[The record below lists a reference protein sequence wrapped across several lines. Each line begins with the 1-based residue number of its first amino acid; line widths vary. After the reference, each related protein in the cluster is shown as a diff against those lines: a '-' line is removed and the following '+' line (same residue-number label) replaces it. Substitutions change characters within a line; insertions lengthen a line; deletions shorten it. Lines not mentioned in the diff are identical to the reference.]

1 MEDTKTHSVIKCPIK
16 NIIKDQSL
24 LVEIEDAIMRV
35 NKIVKLSYQFI
46 SAYLLDCFNK
56 GEEFPEI
63 DKTFIRY
70 AQQMVSQSN
79 AKQRG
84 INETREKM
92 KKYYNDY
99 FFSVIKSEDIM
110 SNKHLNKCL
119 SYEEIS
125 AITAIQNNI
134 TEHYFDYVKKFADV
148 KFETRQKYYK
158 IINGNLPEKNKEV
171 EEMNKEAKKL
181 RDDLVRF
188 DYEFESD
195 RIYHTWIRK
204 HRAHIFPYQRMLD
217 GDIDLTKEN
226 PLAYD
231 IKVSP
236 FSYLPCLFYIN
247 GELEKINTDNVKK
260 AKMNGLPN
268 DNEIKLYRVI
278 PQRTRNVPQHITIDS
293 CVLVELG
300 GKEYKQYRGLSKKKA
315 LKDPKIKRKLNE
327 LWNLAFKMDN
337 KAFKHRY
344 HFSYMITTNN
354 KDCSVIFEKNTKE
367 ERKTMTKVKPEGEKY
382 IDKVKITK
390 KMKQKR
396 LIANDPGLGDLSH
409 LVGYKTHDEW
419 IDDVDSE
426 KLKNKNS
433 DFIIKTRYTKGQR
446 NQDIGI
452 KKFRNQTLEFK
463 KKTYVG
469 EQNITQIETD
479 FKGNSSKSPS
489 KFLEYCK
496 MKNDVDR
503 KVSEHY
509 QDSFYRKVKWF
520 QYVNTQK
527 SESKFMKQ
535 VKEKFGNPEDCLIV
549 YGDWSPDRTKKFQEP
564 AISKRLRKVFRNY
577 GFQVLMI
584 DEYYTSKT
592 CHNCGGFNEN
602 FHKHKKK
609 STDKVEVA
617 WGLLRCKN
625 VNCRQIHNRDTN
637 ACRNMLAIAQSVM
650 DGKGIPDRFKRPL
663 CVNG

>member
-1 MEDTKTHSVIKCPIK
+1 MEGTKTHSVIKCPIK
-16 NIIKDQSL
+16 KIIKDPSL
-24 LVEIEDAIMRV
+24 LVEIEDAVIRV

-63 DKTFIRY
+63 NKTFIRY
-70 AQQMVSQSN
+70 AQQLVSQSN

-99 FFSVIKSEDIM
+99 FFEVIKGEDIM

-119 SYEEIS
+119 SYEEIN

-134 TEHYFDYVKKFADV
+134 TEHYFDYVRKFADV
-148 KFETRQKYYK
+148 KFETRQKYWN
-158 IINGNLPEKNKEV
+158 IMNGNLSEKDKKHEV
-171 EEMNKEAKKL
+171 EEMNKKAKKL

-195 RIYHTWIRK
+195 PIYHAWILE
-204 HRAHIFPYQRMLD
+204 HRVHIFPDQRMLD
-217 GDIDLTKEN
+217 NMDHTKEN

-247 GELEKINTDNVKK
+247 NELEKINIDNIKK
-260 AKMNGLPN
+260 TKMNGLPN
-268 DNEIKLYRVI
+268 DSEIKLYRVI
-278 PQRTRNVPQHITIDS
+278 PQRTRNIPQHITIDS

-300 GKEYKQYRGLSKKKA
+300 GKEYKQYRGVNKTKASKDRKEKK
-315 LKDPKIKRKLNE
+315 RLNE

-337 KAFKHRY
+337 KVFHHRY
-344 HFSYMITTNN
+344 HFSYIITTDN
-354 KDCSVIFEKNTKE
+354 KDCSIIFEKYTKE
-367 ERKTMTKVKPEGEKY
+367 QRKTMTKVKPEGEIY

-390 KMKQKR
+390 KMKKKR

-419 IDDVDSE
+419 NDNVDSG

-433 DFIIKTRYTKGQR
+433 DFIIKTRYTRGQR

-463 KKTYVG
+463 KNTYVG
-469 EQNITQIETD
+469 KQNITQIESD

-503 KVSEHY
+503 KVADHY
-509 QDSFYRKVKWF
+509 RDSFYRKVKWF
-520 QYVNTQK
+520 QYINTQK

-535 VKEKFGNPEDCLIV
+535 VKDKFGDPEDCLIV
-549 YGDWSPDRTKKFQEP
+549 YGDWSPDKTKKFQEP

-592 CHNCGGFNEN
+592 CHNCGGFNEC
-602 FHKHKKK
+602 FHKHRKK
-609 STDKVEVA
+609 SSDEVGKV
-617 WGLLRCKN
+617 WGLLRCTNNN
-625 VNCRQIHNRDTN
+625 VNCKQIHNRDTN

-650 DGKGIPDRFKRPL
+650 DGKGIPDPFKRPL
-663 CVNG
+663 